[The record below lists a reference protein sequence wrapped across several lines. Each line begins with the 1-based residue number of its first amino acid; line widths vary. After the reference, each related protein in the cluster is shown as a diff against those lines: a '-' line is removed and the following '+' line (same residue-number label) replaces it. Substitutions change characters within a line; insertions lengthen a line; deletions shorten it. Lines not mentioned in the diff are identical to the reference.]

1 MTLAVTR
8 FINFPIDSRTQK
20 IKSRRFPC
28 SQSYL
33 PLSVTSE
40 IHEQASR
47 SVIALIRTELSSRP
61 KPKWVIELL
70 ADVFRQH
77 RFRRFVG
84 FLCFVRGLHLSSQH
98 SESAPFRSHG
108 VAKNACTAPLI
119 VP

>member
-33 PLSVTSE
+33 PLSVASE
-40 IHEQASR
+40 IHEQRPEVSLLL
-47 SVIALIRTELSSRP
+47 SELNFESTEAQCM
-61 KPKWVIELL
+61 IELL

-84 FLCFVRGLHLSSQH
+84 FFCLYWRGFICRRSIPSQPH
-98 SESAPFRSHG
+98 SPHME
-108 VAKNACTAPLI
+108 
-119 VP
+119 